1 MATVARPPAQADAA
15 SDRWY
20 ALSADDA
27 AQRLGVDPTAG
38 LSAAQAADLLSSR
51 GPNALPAEKPTP
63 GWRRFIDQYR
73 SYMQLILCGAAI
85 VSLVVQEWST
95 ARSEE
100 RRVGKEW
107 SSRGSP

>member
-63 GWRRFIDQYR
+63 G
-73 SYMQLILCGAAI
+73 
-85 VSLVVQEWST
+85 
-95 ARSEE
+95 
-100 RRVGKEW
+100 
-107 SSRGSP
+107 